1 MLLFRPIL
9 QMRKL
14 RPMELNPLAQI
25 TQLFNE
31 RQPGFQPWCQMNLP
45 SEDVLLPDLLP
56 VVSGTPDILDE
67 GKV

>member
-1 MLLFRPIL
+1 
-9 QMRKL
+9 
-14 RPMELNPLAQI
+14 MELKPLAQI

-45 SEDVLLPDLLP
+45 DLLP